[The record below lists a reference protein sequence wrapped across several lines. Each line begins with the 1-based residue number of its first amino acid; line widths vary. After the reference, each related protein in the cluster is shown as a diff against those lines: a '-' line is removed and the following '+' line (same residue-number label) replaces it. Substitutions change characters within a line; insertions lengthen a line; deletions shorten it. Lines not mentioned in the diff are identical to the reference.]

1 MLLLSSE
8 RRKYLH
14 FAAGRSFTHSPLH
27 YIYVMGRGYKVVLEG
42 KLRKYGLEFKEVK
55 STTRIRLPAIHVY
68 ATVSIVLIKSYQS
81 KLLFALKQ

>member
-14 FAAGRSFTHSPLH
+14 FAAGRSFIHSPLH

-68 ATVSIVLIKSYQS
+68 ATIIIVLIKSYQVNCY
-81 KLLFALKQ
+81 LP